1 MHRYPFAVAAAAA
14 AALVMLA
21 PGGASAQ
28 QHDFPEVRPG
38 QAAEGSLDATS
49 PRTLNDQPFRVF
61 QFQAKAGRRYAATME
76 SDAFDSYLVLAR
88 TNGGIT
94 ETMKEDDD
102 GGDGVDAR
110 VRFTV
115 PADGWYLLIARGFS
129 TESAGA
135 FRVGLEDAGEIVV
148 PPATPVRVGASAEG
162 TLSETDGFL
171 DASERLYDLYLV
183 RGEPGQDVHVLMT
196 SEAFDAY
203 LEAGEMAGGTLRVE
217 VSNDDYEGRDSGIQL
232 RLGRTGEAVVR
243 ATSLGGGQEGAYTL
257 SVRDGRLPSRDEGM
271 ETTAPVEMAVPARA
285 RPEGGR

>member
-1 MHRYPFAVAAAAA
+1 MRSPIHPMHRYSFAAAAA
-14 AALVMLA
+14 AALVLLA
-21 PGGASAQ
+21 PHAAAAQ

-38 QAAEGSLDATS
+38 QASEGSLGPDA

-61 QFQAKAGRRYAATME
+61 QFQAKAGRRYAATMQSE
-76 SDAFDSYLVLAR
+76 AFDSYLVLAR

-102 GGDGVDAR
+102 GGDGVDSR

-129 TESAGA
+129 TASAGA
-135 FRVGLEDAGEIVV
+135 FRVGLEDAGEIVI
-148 PPATPVRVGASAEG
+148 PPAAPVRVGEMVEG

-171 DASERLYDLYLV
+171 DENERLYDLYRV
-183 RGEPGQDVHVLMT
+183 RGEPGQDVHILMS

-203 LEAGEMAGGTLRVE
+203 LEAGEMVGGRLRVDA
-217 VSNDDYEGRDSGIQL
+217 SNDDYEGRHSGVQV

-243 ATSLGGGQEGAYTL
+243 ATSLSGGQEGAYTL
-257 SVRDGRLPSRDEGM
+257 IVRDGRLPSRDGEEGAAM
-271 ETTAPVEMAVPARA
+271 PVEASPA
-285 RPEGGR
+285 GRR